1 MDNSWLAILPP
12 IITIAIAI
20 WSKKILPSLLLGL
33 LVGSFLLNPSLI
45 GGFETAIENIIK
57 ILSDKNNLQ
66 VLLFLYLFS
75 GLIALIRRAG
85 GITAFSNWMS
95 KYVKS
100 ENGVFYALWALI
112 PVTFIDCAFRIIGT
126 GTIMRSLARKNK
138 VAKERLAFTINNTA
152 SPVIE
157 LIPIATTF
165 VGFNIA
171 NISQGLKAAG
181 VLEKQSAYDILL
193 HAIPFEFFS
202 IVILLITFFSMY
214 FHWKKPSAERMKRH
228 TRKEPSEEM
237 NMAMDNAKPQ
247 ITPRVMNLVIPM
259 LTVIL
264 FSFFFFWY
272 FGKDKSG
279 AGATISSVIAA
290 TDPNEAM
297 LVALFISI
305 VITGVLYF
313 FQKYPLKNMTTD
325 IISGGNEL
333 MNILAILVVAWALGA
348 VSQELNL
355 SAFIQQRLGD
365 SLPVWSIPVTLF
377 LISAAVTYFIGEGW
391 AAASLIMPFAISIA
405 VSTGSGIPIC
415 VAAVITGGTFGDVT
429 SPVAGM
435 TNMAASASGADHMKY
450 LKYATPYNFMA
461 LVLAAILFLIFAYIG
476 LPASRS

>member
-1 MDNSWLAILPP
+1 
-12 IITIAIAI
+12 
-20 WSKKILPSLLLGL
+20 
-33 LVGSFLLNPSLI
+33 
-45 GGFETAIENIIK
+45 
-57 ILSDKNNLQ
+57 
-66 VLLFLYLFS
+66 
-75 GLIALIRRAG
+75 
-85 GITAFSNWMS
+85 
-95 KYVKS
+95 
-100 ENGVFYALWALI
+100 
-112 PVTFIDCAFRIIGT
+112 
-126 GTIMRSLARKNK
+126 MRSLAEKHK
-138 VAKERLAFTINNTA
+138 IAKERLAFTINNTA

-181 VLEKQSAYDILL
+181 VLEKQSAYEILL
-193 HAIPFEFFS
+193 RAIPFEFFS
-202 IVILLITFFSMY
+202 IVILLITFLSMN
-214 FHWKKPSAERMKRH
+214 FPWGKPSAERQKRH
-228 TRKEPSEEM
+228 TRKEASEEM
-237 NMAMDNAKPQ
+237 NMAMEDAKPQ
-247 ITPRVMNLVIPM
+247 IKPRIMNLVIPM
-259 LTVIL
+259 LTVIF

-279 AGATISSVIAA
+279 VNETISSVIAA
-290 TDPNEAM
+290 TDPNKAM
-297 LVALFISI
+297 LVGLFISI
-305 VITGVLYF
+305 VITVLIYF
-313 FQKYPLKNMTTD
+313 FQKYPLKNMTAD

-355 SAFIQQRLGD
+355 SSFIQQRLGN

-405 VSTGSGIPIC
+405 VSAGSGIPIC

-435 TNMAASASGADHMKY
+435 TNMASSASGADHMKY
-450 LKYATPYNFMA
+450 LKYANPYNFTA

-476 LPASRS
+476 SPVARS